1 MKQDILK
8 HLLASDGSLN
18 PEVDPVRSAYELK
31 VWLDAAAGQLIEAV
45 ASGFKYYITEITI
58 QNLGAAT
65 IVSFYDS
72 TVANQAEGT
81 WKTAFDVPATDTIV
95 VTDIMLVFS
104 TAVSLLASVCA
115 VAHDVKV
122 HMSGLKVAI

>member
-8 HLLASDGSLN
+8 HLLAPDGSLN
-18 PEVDPVRSAYELK
+18 PEVDPIRSAYELV

-65 IVSFYDS
+65 VVAFYDS

-81 WKTAFDVPATDTIV
+81 WKDAFDVPATDTIV
-95 VTDIMLVFS
+95 VTGIMLVFA
-104 TAVSLLASVCA
+104 TAVSLLPSVCA
-115 VAHDVKV
+115 VAHNVKV
-122 HMSGLKVAI
+122 HMSGVKLAT